1 MLKVLDLIT
10 RWNKTKQQQ
19 QPHIQGA
26 LVTVW
31 LPCPAFLVETGG
43 KGSEGYSHGCLSL
56 CTWSTMLWLCEYRV
70 DKSCL
75 DFSTGKKLGKSQY
88 NWYSVSFLFLS
99 FLYCVWILPA
109 LRVCL
114 SLSINSPG
122 DYPYRYSPRCVC
134 LTSILSDS
142 KSSQTDNQPP
152 HILRQNVNC
161 VRHHTYLDSMRIV
174 CKQTWWNKHDG
185 DG

>member
-31 LPCPAFLVETGG
+31 LPWPAFLVETGG
-43 KGSEGYSHGCLSL
+43 KGSEGSSHGCLSL

-142 KSSQTDNQPP
+142 KSSQIDWRRITSTGKTIHWAASATGEPIRNFRSQENTYW
-152 HILRQNVNC
+152 RQG
-161 VRHHTYLDSMRIV
+161 R
-174 CKQTWWNKHDG
+174 
-185 DG
+185 